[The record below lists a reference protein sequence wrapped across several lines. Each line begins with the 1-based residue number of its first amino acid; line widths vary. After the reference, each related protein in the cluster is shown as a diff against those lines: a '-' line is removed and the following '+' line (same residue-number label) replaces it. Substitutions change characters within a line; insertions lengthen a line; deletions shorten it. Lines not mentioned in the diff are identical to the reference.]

1 MGYKIMISPK
11 AMDDLDEAYSS
22 IAELTKSKEI
32 TERYIANIEEAIFT
46 LERIPKKG
54 GFRKYGKYAGKKY
67 RQIFVNKYTIVY
79 RIDENVKEIIIIT
92 IRPTACKF

>member
-22 IAELTKSKEI
+22 IAELSESKEI
-32 TERYIANIEEAIFT
+32 TERYISNIEEAIFA
-46 LERIPKKG
+46 LEKIPKKG
-54 GFRKYGKYAGKKY
+54 GFREYGKYAAKGY

-79 RIDENVKEIIIIT
+79 RIDEAAKEIIIIT
-92 IRPTACKF
+92 IRPTASRF